1 MKSTSDLEQCPI
13 HDVCTEDRPFMASVT
28 TTSQDVKTTS
38 DHIISTSTTSSFA
51 VPATTGVLSVMS
63 MSTPPT
69 TSPSTTTV
77 LTSVSLPSAIGKRF
91 VVEEVVSEESSDEMM
106 EEPVENFNTV
116 GDIPCGQ
123 DQRANITTP
132 ADVIPAPVNIDDA
145 VRTTNLTGACSLRSD
160 SSNSFYDDK
169 TQRVPKVEGGRP
181 IHQQGAPSP
190 VFQGYPGMER
200 PSEKPTVEELSKLSE
215 SFSVLMYTILQV
227 LRNPAMESFINDLDN
242 RYGGMPG
249 PLPQEHSHDP
259 EYQNLQMR

>member
-1 MKSTSDLEQCPI
+1 
-13 HDVCTEDRPFMASVT
+13 MASVA
-28 TTSQDVKTTS
+28 TTSQDVKMIS
-38 DHIISTSTTSSFA
+38 DHIISTSTTSSSFA
-51 VPATTGVLSVMS
+51 VPATTGVVTVMS

-69 TSPSTTTV
+69 TSSSTTTV
-77 LTSVSLPSAIGKRF
+77 LTSVSLPSAIGKKF
-91 VVEEVVSEESSDEMM
+91 VVEVVSEESDDEMM

-123 DQRANITTP
+123 DQRADTTTP
-132 ADVIPAPVNIDDA
+132 ADVTTAPINIDDT

-160 SSNSFYDDK
+160 SSNSLYDDK

-181 IHQQGAPSP
+181 VHQHGTASP

-242 RYGGMPG
+242 RYGGMSG
-249 PLPQEHSHDP
+249 PLSQEYSHDP
-259 EYQNLQMR
+259 EYHNMQMR